1 MEIKTPKLLSFQMM
15 RSFSKSSNGEIVFIV
30 NLTSGVVL
38 RFHEKVFQLEYIQI
52 VTEDDF
58 EFLFMGL
65 VNFQKNQQQE
75 IQLTGKLHHG
85 QTSNPISRKSRNY
98 FPIISNVWMILLIC
112 QERLDDYKKRL
123 TAVPQPASR
132 KFDLEPKIFIKVD
145 QPVIFLLRGKKYT
158 YNSYDIKLHENMY

>member
-75 IQLTGKLHHG
+75 I
-85 QTSNPISRKSRNY
+85 
-98 FPIISNVWMILLIC
+98 
-112 QERLDDYKKRL
+112 
-123 TAVPQPASR
+123 
-132 KFDLEPKIFIKVD
+132 
-145 QPVIFLLRGKKYT
+145 
-158 YNSYDIKLHENMY
+158 